1 MTRAWQCIGLF
12 FALIAIGAQGVR
24 WLRVLQR
31 EHYEPEA
38 LSRFFIR
45 WAIFRLPS
53 PSNRN
58 QIAPSQSLGDWP
70 IVAALCAALGLTG
83 FGGVALAVAVGYGW

>member
-45 WAIFRLPS
+45 WAI
-53 PSNRN
+53 
-58 QIAPSQSLGDWP
+58 
-70 IVAALCAALGLTG
+70 
-83 FGGVALAVAVGYGW
+83 